1 MPIRGVQFKEA
12 NPMILQSRFHR
23 FLHLLEQIAAAT
35 LFAAIIV
42 SSVAAALVA

>member
-1 MPIRGVQFKEA
+1 
-12 NPMILQSRFHR
+12 MILQSRHRR

-35 LFAAIIV
+35 LFAAIIA

>member
-1 MPIRGVQFKEA
+1 
-12 NPMILQSRFHR
+12 MILQSRLHR